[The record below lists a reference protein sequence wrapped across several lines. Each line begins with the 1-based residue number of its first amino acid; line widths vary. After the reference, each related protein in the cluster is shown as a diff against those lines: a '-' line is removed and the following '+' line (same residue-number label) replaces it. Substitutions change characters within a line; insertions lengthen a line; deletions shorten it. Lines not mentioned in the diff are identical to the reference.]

1 MKLTLDNRI
10 LIFSFSILFVTILAN
25 SSLDIIGFKRDY
37 ENALVLRSKSLGA
50 SLRGSVEKVL
60 GLGVDIGSLEGLT
73 GKCRE
78 LVQGNPEIS
87 YCIISDVEGK
97 PLYLSDSGFQSL
109 QLNPKDEH
117 YSANINRLVTLQM
130 GDTSYYDTVTPIKSV
145 DGTLAAYIH
154 IGFNERLISDKIR
167 SMVLRSLFILVLF
180 FAVFFTV
187 VLYFA
192 KKNIMR
198 PISLLLSSVKRI
210 SQGAFD
216 TRIPE
221 MRLYEFNELARSINF
236 MSESL
241 QVREHELRDNY
252 RELESTHNR
261 LRQSFQQLE
270 SLSLELENSEE
281 LYKSLLED
289 ASDAIV
295 VSGDDDSVKMVNK
308 KAEELFGYSAREM
321 TGLPITKLFLLLS
334 VSNIPTVLKK
344 YEDARKGSHVEEE
357 IMFINRHG
365 ESRVAAIHA
374 NSVARNEERLVQS
387 IFRDMTKEREIVRN
401 LEKST
406 NDLARLNRM
415 KDSFLGLASHE
426 LKTPLTVIMGYSE
439 LILTDMA
446 SNTDPAV
453 LEMVSNISSA
463 ALRLDNIVKDMV
475 DISLIDE
482 KRLQLKLEEIN
493 PNRLIETSLNE
504 LRFFFSLR
512 KQNVSVELD
521 ESVPNIMGDE
531 IRLMQLLS
539 NVLGNAIKFT
549 PDGGD
554 ITVSSR
560 VRYLLRNR
568 QTSSDS
574 AVTNFVSIGKEH
586 HLYVEISIAD
596 SGIGIDQ
603 EDHVRIFDKFYEA
616 GNIEEHSSGKV
627 AFKARG
633 TGLGLAIAKGIVEMH
648 GGEIW
653 VESRGCNAE
662 HLPGSTFYIL
672 LPLNPLLGD
681 ATLDYLNIL
690 K

>member
-1 MKLTLDNRI
+1 MKLTLENRI

-25 SSLDIIGFKRDY
+25 SSLDIVGFKRDY
-37 ENALVLRSKSLGA
+37 ENALVLRSQSLGA
-50 SLRGSVEKVL
+50 SLRGTVEKVL
-60 GLGVDIGSLEGLT
+60 GLGVDIGSMEGLT

-87 YCIISDVEGK
+87 YCIISNVDGK
-97 PLYLSDSGFQSL
+97 PLYLSNNKFQSL
-109 QLNPKDEH
+109 QLNSTNQQF
-117 YSANINRLVTLQM
+117 SANMNRLVHLQK
-130 GDTSYYDTVTPIKSV
+130 GSTYYYDTVTPITTA

-154 IGFNERLISDKIR
+154 VGFEERLISDKIK

-198 PISLLLSSVKRI
+198 PVSHLLDSVKRI

-221 MRLYEFNELARSINF
+221 MGLYEFNELARSINI

-241 QVREHELRDNY
+241 QAREHELRDNY
-252 RELESTHNR
+252 RELENTHNR

-295 VSGDDDSVKMVNK
+295 VSGDDDTVRMVNK

-334 VSNIPTVLKK
+334 ISNIPNVLKR
-344 YEDARKGSHVEEE
+344 YDMTRSGSHIEEE
-357 IMFINRHG
+357 VRFINRQG
-365 ESRVAAIHA
+365 ESRIAAIHA
-374 NSVARNEERLVQS
+374 NSVTRNDERLVQS
-387 IFRDMTKEREIVRN
+387 IFRDITKEREIVRN

-439 LILTDMA
+439 LIITDMA
-446 SNTDPAV
+446 DRTDPAV
-453 LEMVSNISSA
+453 LEMVSNISNA
-463 ALRLDNIVKDMV
+463 AVRLDNIVKDMV
-475 DISLIDE
+475 DVSLIDE
-482 KRLQLKLEEIN
+482 KRLQLKMEEVN
-493 PNRLIETSLNE
+493 PNRLIEATINE
-504 LRFFFSLR
+504 MRFFFSLR
-512 KQNVSVELD
+512 KQHVSVELD

-549 PDGGD
+549 PDGGN
-554 ITVSSR
+554 ITIRSR

-568 QTSSDS
+568 QYGSDS
-574 AVTNFVSIGKEH
+574 TAANFVSIGKEH
-586 HLYVEISIAD
+586 HLYIEIAVAD
-596 SGIGIDQ
+596 NGIGIDQ
-603 EDHVRIFDKFYEA
+603 EDQMRIFEKFYEA
-616 GNIEEHSSGKV
+616 GNIEEHSSGKI
-627 AFKARG
+627 AFKSRG

-653 VESRGCNAE
+653 VESRACDPE
-662 HLPGSTFYIL
+662 RLPGSTFYIL
-672 LPLNPLLGD
+672 LPLNPILGD

-690 K
+690 T

>member
-50 SLRGSVEKVL
+50 SLRSSVEKVL

-87 YCIISDVEGK
+87 YCIISDVEGR
-97 PLYLSDSGFQSL
+97 PLYLSDSEFQSL
-109 QLNPKDEH
+109 QLNPMDEQ
-117 YSANINRLVTLQM
+117 YSANISRLVKLQK
-130 GDTSYYDTVTPIKSV
+130 GATSYYDTVTPIKSA

-252 RELESTHNR
+252 RELENTHNR

-270 SLSLELENSEE
+270 TLSLELENSEE

-344 YEDARKGSHVEEE
+344 YEEARRGSHVEEE

-365 ESRVAAIHA
+365 ESRIAAIHA

-387 IFRDMTKEREIVRN
+387 IFRDITKEREIVRN

-446 SNTDPAV
+446 GNTDPAV
-453 LEMVSNISSA
+453 LEMVSNISNA
-463 ALRLDNIVKDMV
+463 AVRLDNIVKDMV
-475 DISLIDE
+475 DVSLIDE
-482 KRLQLKLEEIN
+482 KRLQLKLEEVN

-568 QTSSDS
+568 QISSDS

-603 EDHVRIFDKFYEA
+603 EDQIRIFEKFYEA

-627 AFKARG
+627 AFKSRG

-690 K
+690 T